1 MSDRAALFAV
11 SLAIALFNTAL
22 IAGAFIKLFSALA
35 GPDLSGT
42 SPY

>member
-1 MSDRAALFAV
+1 MSDRLALFIV
-11 SLAIALFNTAL
+11 SLAVALFNTAL
-22 IAGAFIKLFSALA
+22 IAASFLYFLSALA

>member
-1 MSDRAALFAV
+1 MPDRLALFLVLLAVALLNIGAIAALF
-11 SLAIALFNTAL
+11 L
-22 IAGAFIKLFSALA
+22 IVFSALA